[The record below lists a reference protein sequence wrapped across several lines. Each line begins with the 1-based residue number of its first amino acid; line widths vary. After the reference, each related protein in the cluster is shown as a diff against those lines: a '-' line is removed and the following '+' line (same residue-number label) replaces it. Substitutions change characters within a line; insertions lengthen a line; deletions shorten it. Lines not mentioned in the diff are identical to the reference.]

1 MYEYVQR
8 PRRTIL
14 EVLLDFRHAKVPKE
28 YIFDLFPLMRPRE
41 FSIAS
46 SIKVRSAPVRRCN
59 HLSHPRRTEA
69 PQVDSAMYSDR
80 QVQNQAQACSKR
92 SLHYMARRARAVYG
106 QESPSRNTQG
116 ATQSTSNTGD
126 ACSLHRA
133 RHWHCADEVY
143 DPRENC

>member
-46 SIKVRSAPVRRCN
+46 SIKVRSALIRHCN
-59 HLSHPRRTEA
+59 RLSHPRRTET
-69 PQVDSAMYSDR
+69 PQVDSAVYSDR

-92 SLHYMARRARAVYG
+92 SLYYMARWARAVYG
-106 QESPSRNTQG
+106 QETPSRNTQG
-116 ATQSTSNTGD
+116 VTQPTANTGD
-126 ACSLHRA
+126 TCSLHRT

-143 DPRENC
+143 DPRETC

>member
-46 SIKVRSAPVRRCN
+46 SVKVRSAPIRRCDR
-59 HLSHPRRTEA
+59 LSHPRRTETS
-69 PQVDSAMYSDR
+69 QVDSAMYSHR
-80 QVQNQAQACSKR
+80 QVQNKAQACSKR
-92 SLHYMARRARAVYG
+92 SLYYMARWARAVYG
-106 QESPSRNTQG
+106 QDIPSRNT
-116 ATQSTSNTGD
+116 
-126 ACSLHRA
+126 
-133 RHWHCADEVY
+133 
-143 DPRENC
+143 